1 MIGSFKYGWFKVDS
15 TISNSYLF
23 IPFVGTGVTYV
34 LFPETKTAKAVGSNV
49 YGQLGDGSS
58 TNRTSLVSVTSNTTD
73 ILRNISA
80 IYTNAQNAFFL
91 KDDKTIWGVGNNLDS
106 VLGIG
111 GTLNSVNSKPIQPV
125 TAASMPL
132 VDIIDCK
139 ITSNGKNAFFLAS
152 NGDVYATGSNNNG
165 QLGRGNTNAYYYAA
179 KGSIVSVSAIAPGAF
194 CNTVLL
200 RSGAVWACG
209 YNASGQLGTGDSTD
223 KSNYTQSR
231 ISTSQVLTGI
241 NMIKNGGAFV
251 FALSSGSVFST
262 GINNYGQLGIGNL
275 ANAFYFTRAR
285 QNTGFITDV
294 KDMILA
300 ETGSSY
306 FLKNDGTVWACGN
319 NASGQ
324 LGIGSLTN
332 STSAFHMSAEGNIP
346 FSDAK
351 DIYASYN
358 FVHIVKNDGTVWA
371 CGANN
376 AGQLGL
382 GDNNNRNLLTQVK
395 INASTNLTDILYIKN
410 NNGSGGG
417 IYFVKND
424 GSVYRC
430 GFNGTGQLA
439 TGNTTNLLYAT
450 LLVASP

>member
-1 MIGSFKYGWFKVDS
+1 MIGSFKYGWFKVDTTTVTS
-15 TISNSYLF
+15 SLF
-23 IPFVGTGVTYV
+23 IPFVGSIMTCV

-49 YGQLGDGSS
+49 YGQLGDGSAS
-58 TNRTSLVSVTSNTTD
+58 GRTSLVSVTSNTTGV
-73 ILRNISA
+73 LTNISA
-80 IYTNAQNAFFL
+80 IYTNAQNTFFL
-91 KDDKTIWGVGNNLDS
+91 KDDKTIWGVGNNLHS

-111 GTLNSVNSKPIQPV
+111 GTLNGVNSKPIQPL

-139 ITSNGKNAFFLAS
+139 IASNGYNAYFLTS
-152 NGDVYATGSNNNG
+152 NGDVYATGNNAKG
-165 QLGRGNTNAYYYAA
+165 QLGNGNTNVYYYAA
-179 KGSIVSVSAIAPGAF
+179 RGSIASVSAIAPGTS

-200 RSGAVWACG
+200 RTGAVWACG

-223 KSNYTQSR
+223 RSNYTQSR
-231 ISTSQVLTGI
+231 ISTSQVLTGV
-241 NMIKNGGAFV
+241 NMIKSGGSFV

-262 GINNYGQLGIGNL
+262 GTNDYGQLGIGNL
-275 ANAFYFTRAR
+275 ANAYYYTRVR

-300 ETGSSY
+300 GTGSSY

-319 NASGQ
+319 NVAGQ
-324 LGIGSLTN
+324 LGIGSITN
-332 STSAFHMSAEGNIP
+332 STSAIQMSAEGNIP
-346 FSDAK
+346 FSGAK
-351 DIYASYN
+351 DIYASFS

-371 CGANN
+371 CGTNN

-382 GDNNNRNLLTQVK
+382 GDFNNRNLLTQVK
-395 INASTNLTDILYIKN
+395 INASTYLTDISYIKN
-410 NNGSGGG
+410 NNMSGGG

-430 GFNGTGQLA
+430 GYNAAGQLA
-439 TGNTTNLLYAT
+439 TGNTINLLYAT